1 MGTVLYTLL
10 GFVALLFLAGTALRI
25 RKLRRDKRLRESIG
39 VDPRPRITPVP
50 APEGAKSFRFLRENE
65 EPSETIIEL
74 PRIEPVRRRI
84 FEDGEDREDFYPQ
97 PAKRGRH
104 DNDWLLDRSRHRSD
118 PLRLV
123 KVLILVV
130 VLLAAGSGV
139 AYYVLHQHSTHH

>member
-1 MGTVLYTLL
+1 
-10 GFVALLFLAGTALRI
+10 
-25 RKLRRDKRLRESIG
+25 
-39 VDPRPRITPVP
+39 
-50 APEGAKSFRFLRENE
+50 LRENE

-123 KVLILVV
+123 KVLILAV